1 MTKDL
6 DYNQTLVNDIKTLI
20 AESKQQVMV
29 GVNTTITMLYG
40 NVGNRI
46 NTNILQNQHAE
57 YGKQIVSTLQ
67 RQLS

>member
-46 NTNILQNQHAE
+46 NTDILQNQPAE